1 MKVLLKKDV
10 SGLGKAGEIVNV
22 KDGYGGFLIRTG
34 VAEACTEA
42 VLKKIESEKRLR
54 ESLEVSKK
62 QKAEKLKAQIESI
75 GLITFEKSS
84 SKEGKIFGSVSSI
97 EVLEA
102 LKKHGIQLE
111 KHMILMEHIKEI
123 GVHPVKIKL
132 YPGVEANLKIKVIPK
147 EIGTH

>member
-1 MKVLLKKDV
+1 MKVLLKRDIA
-10 SGLGKAGEIVNV
+10 GLGKAGDVVNV
-22 KDGYGGFLIRTG
+22 KDGYGSFLVRQGI
-34 VAEACTEA
+34 AEICTESI
-42 VLKKIESEKRLR
+42 LKKIENEKRVR
-54 ESLEVSKK
+54 EALESSKK
-62 QKAEKLKAQIESI
+62 QRAERLKAQIESI
-75 GLITFEKSS
+75 GTLTFEKSS

-111 KHMILMEHIKEI
+111 KHMILMDHIKEI